1 MGVSVSSISRV
12 TGVEVKY
19 KNFNAGAAALLPQR
33 LAIIGPG
40 NADKT
45 FSTDK
50 YECEGS
56 AVAVAE
62 KYGYGSPLHLAA
74 LQLFPKTGS
83 GASFPVT
90 IYPVADA
97 AGGVAAKG
105 SVAVTGTATENGSGV
120 IYIGGIKAEFAVLK
134 TETAAAVMAK
144 VITAINGTLEMPV
157 KAGEIADDAIPLTAK
172 FKGSIGNLITI
183 EWDCDIAGLTFSKVA
198 MADGAVDGNVDDAL
212 AAIGG
217 VWETVILDCYP
228 YSNTDNLD
236 KYFEFGVDRWG
247 VLNKKGCLVAHGCTD
262 DYATRTAV
270 TDLRPNDYIN
280 FLIESKG
287 SRELPFVIAAKGLV
301 SDIMTAADSDPAMGY
316 KGLLS
321 GLHTGADAIQEV
333 YSVRNQALSK
343 GASTNLKEGSVA
355 RLNDII
361 TFYHPEN
368 EGKYPSRRY
377 VVDLMKLMNVVYN
390 VRLIMEADEMVG
402 VPLVPDADVVTNKN
416 AVQPK
421 TVRTAFINLAKN
433 LAKKAIIS
441 DAEFTKKNLEV
452 SIDSENPKRLNV
464 VFPVKLSGNIEV
476 SSTDVYFGFYL
487 GGE

>member
-1 MGVSVSSISRV
+1 
-12 TGVEVKY
+12 
-19 KNFNAGAAALLPQR
+19 
-33 LAIIGPG
+33 
-40 NADKT
+40 
-45 FSTDK
+45 
-50 YECEGS
+50 
-56 AVAVAE
+56 
-62 KYGYGSPLHLAA
+62 
-74 LQLFPKTGS
+74 
-83 GASFPVT
+83 
-90 IYPVADA
+90 
-97 AGGVAAKG
+97 
-105 SVAVTGTATENGSGV
+105 
-120 IYIGGIKAEFAVLK
+120 
-134 TETAAAVMAK
+134 
-144 VITAINGTLEMPV
+144 
-157 KAGEIADDAIPLTAK
+157 
-172 FKGSIGNLITI
+172 
-183 EWDCDIAGLTFSKVA
+183 

-368 EGKYPSRRY
+368 EISITPLRCGPY
-377 VVDLMKLMNVVYN
+377 
-390 VRLIMEADEMVG
+390 EAYERCLQCSPHYG
-402 VPLVPDADVVTNKN
+402 
-416 AVQPK
+416 
-421 TVRTAFINLAKN
+421 
-433 LAKKAIIS
+433 S
-441 DAEFTKKNLEV
+441 
-452 SIDSENPKRLNV
+452 
-464 VFPVKLSGNIEV
+464 
-476 SSTDVYFGFYL
+476 
-487 GGE
+487 